1 MKIIV
6 KNSQAL
12 KINLPYDVVITVLG
26 IYPKDLMSYSTDYYY
41 SVMLINVLF
50 TTARK

>member
-12 KINLPYDVVITVLG
+12 KINPPYDAVIIVLG
-26 IYPKDLMSYSTDYYY
+26 IYPKDLMSYSTDNY